1 MIELTSI
8 GFEHKERCDA
18 AVFAENSP
26 SADFCFGNLFIW
38 QNAFC
43 TRSGFI
49 GQRMISR
56 HCLGGKSAYAFPVGS
71 GDLKEAVLAEEMLAK
86 ANNESFVITY
96 VTEDQKAQLEEA
108 FPGKFLFRETPE
120 ISDYIYDIE
129 KLCTYSGKVLHGKKN
144 HCNRFESEHDW
155 HFEPLTSQLIPYCAE
170 MYNGWEKAHSDNFNA
185 MMGFEEDVID
195 KSFIFFDR
203 LGFDGGVLFADG
215 EIMGFTIGEKCSNDT
230 YDDHIEKSRADV
242 NGAYPMVCREFSR
255 MIRSKYPEIRY
266 INREDDMGL
275 ESLRKSKESYK
286 PEFMVKKYVAV
297 PGIQ

>member
-1 MIELTSI
+1 MIELTPI

-56 HCLGGKSAYAFPVGS
+56 HCLGGKSAYAFPIGS

-86 ANNESFVITY
+86 ANNENFVISY
-96 VTEDQKAQLEEA
+96 VTEEQKAQLEEA
-108 FPGKFLFRETPE
+108 FPGKFDFRETPE

-129 KLCTYSGKVLHGKKN
+129 KFCTYSGKALHGKKN
-144 HCNRFESEHDW
+144 HCNRFEAEHDW
-155 HFEPLTSQLIPYCAE
+155 HFEPLTPHLIPYCAE
-170 MYNGWEKAHSDNFNA
+170 MYNSWEKAHSDNFNA

-230 YDDHIEKSRADV
+230 YDVHIEKSRADV
-242 NGAYPMVCREFSR
+242 NGAYTMVCREFSR

-297 PGIQ
+297 PGI